1 MIRFVTS
8 AREAAIVAITMCL
21 LSLATHAEEP
31 AVDAPPTDLQTVPSP
46 PTPAEEVPSTP
57 PLLLKK
63 AEETH
68 IAVSHSLESMARNI
82 DAFFAAD
89 QTFEE
94 STRSYA
100 RVRIDT
106 KLDNDL
112 QIGFDGDV
120 RVKIDLPRTERK
132 LKLLIESDDTTR
144 TGVPDRLDDTP
155 IAVVRRQDYLLSIER
170 VNEVN
175 KWDVRPA
182 GSVFWFTSDGLGA
195 NTTLDFDR
203 PVGDMMFF
211 RSSTILRWQ
220 ENDQFLTAEQQLS
233 MYHRLDPKH
242 YLVYQ
247 VGVRANQHPDWAMQ
261 QYFVAVHYRKNVYR
275 NWLFLELIPQIDYHV
290 ERDFEALPSITLRLE
305 GVFGQDYLKRRAGNA
320 TASKTRTTIPR
331 GPDLRPSPAYPP
343 TRLNFAG
350 TRRDFTYIHG
360 CIYFTDHQPTS
371 WKRLHVSLQ

>member
-63 AEETH
+63 AAETH

-89 QTFEE
+89 QPIEE
-94 STRSYA
+94 RTRRYA

-112 QIGFDGDV
+112 QIGFTGAV
-120 RVKIDLPRTERK
+120 REKIDLPRTERK

-144 TGVPDRLDDTP
+144 TGVPDRLDDIP
-155 IAVVRRQDYLLSIER
+155 FAVVRRQDYLLSLAR

-175 KWDVRPA
+175 KWDVRPAAGIKLRWVPDPFLRLRATRYHDLSGWLMRPA

-195 NTTLDFDR
+195 NAPLDFAR

-211 RSSTILRWQ
+211 RSSAILRWQ
-220 ENDQFLTAEQQLS
+220 GNDQFLA
-233 MYHRLDPKH
+233 
-242 YLVYQ
+242 
-247 VGVRANQHPDWAMQ
+247 
-261 QYFVAVHYRKNVYR
+261 
-275 NWLFLELIPQIDYHV
+275 
-290 ERDFEALPSITLRLE
+290 
-305 GVFGQDYLKRRAGNA
+305 
-320 TASKTRTTIPR
+320 
-331 GPDLRPSPAYPP
+331 
-343 TRLNFAG
+343 
-350 TRRDFTYIHG
+350 
-360 CIYFTDHQPTS
+360 
-371 WKRLHVSLQ
+371 

>member
-21 LSLATHAEEP
+21 LSLTTHAEEP
-31 AVDAPPTDLQTVPSP
+31 VLDTPPADLQTVPSP

-68 IAVSHSLESMARNI
+68 IADSHSLESMARNI
-82 DAFFAAD
+82 AAFFAAD

-94 STRSYA
+94 STRSNA
-100 RVRIDT
+100 RERNDT

-132 LKLLIESDDTTR
+132 LKLLIESDAATR
-144 TGVPDRLDDTP
+144 TGVPDRLADTP
-155 IAVVRRQDYLLSIER
+155 IDFVR

-175 KWDVRPA
+175 KWDVRPAAGSKLRWVPDPFLRLRATRYLDLSGWLMRTA

-247 VGVRANQHPDWAMQ
+247 
-261 QYFVAVHYRKNVYR
+261 
-275 NWLFLELIPQIDYHV
+275 
-290 ERDFEALPSITLRLE
+290 
-305 GVFGQDYLKRRAGNA
+305 
-320 TASKTRTTIPR
+320 
-331 GPDLRPSPAYPP
+331 
-343 TRLNFAG
+343 
-350 TRRDFTYIHG
+350 
-360 CIYFTDHQPTS
+360 
-371 WKRLHVSLQ
+371 

>member
-21 LSLATHAEEP
+21 LSLTTHAEEP
-31 AVDAPPTDLQTVPSP
+31 VLDTPPADLQTVPSP

-82 DAFFAAD
+82 AAFFAAD
-89 QTFEE
+89 QTYEE
-94 STRSYA
+94 RTRSFA
-100 RVRIDT
+100 RVRIAS

-112 QIGFDGDV
+112 QIGFAGTV
-120 RVKIDLPRTERK
+120 
-132 LKLLIESDDTTR
+132 
-144 TGVPDRLDDTP
+144 
-155 IAVVRRQDYLLSIER
+155 R

-175 KWDVRPA
+175 KWDVRPAAGIKLRWVPDPFLRLRATRYHDLSGWLMRTA

-305 GVFGQDYLKRRAGNA
+305 GVFGQDYL
-320 TASKTRTTIPR
+320 
-331 GPDLRPSPAYPP
+331 
-343 TRLNFAG
+343 
-350 TRRDFTYIHG
+350 
-360 CIYFTDHQPTS
+360 
-371 WKRLHVSLQ
+371 

>member
-21 LSLATHAEEP
+21 LSLTTHAEEP
-31 AVDAPPTDLQTVPSP
+31 VLDTPPADLQTAPSP
-46 PTPAEEVPSTP
+46 PTPAAEVPSTP

-112 QIGFDGDV
+112 QIGFDGAV
-120 RVKIDLPRTERK
+120 RVKIDLPRTARK
-132 LKLLIESDDTTR
+132 LKLLIESDATTR
-144 TGVPDRLDDTP
+144 TGVPDRLDATP
-155 IAVVRRQDYLLSIER
+155 LDVVRRQDYLLSIER

-182 GSVFWFTSDGLGA
+182 TGNKQRRKPDPNLRLRATRYHDLSGWLMRTAGSVF
-195 NTTLDFDR
+195 
-203 PVGDMMFF
+203 
-211 RSSTILRWQ
+211 
-220 ENDQFLTAEQQLS
+220 
-233 MYHRLDPKH
+233 
-242 YLVYQ
+242 
-247 VGVRANQHPDWAMQ
+247 
-261 QYFVAVHYRKNVYR
+261 
-275 NWLFLELIPQIDYHV
+275 
-290 ERDFEALPSITLRLE
+290 
-305 GVFGQDYLKRRAGNA
+305 
-320 TASKTRTTIPR
+320 
-331 GPDLRPSPAYPP
+331 
-343 TRLNFAG
+343 
-350 TRRDFTYIHG
+350 
-360 CIYFTDHQPTS
+360 
-371 WKRLHVSLQ
+371 

>member
-8 AREAAIVAITMCL
+8 AREAAIVAISLCL
-21 LSLATHAEEP
+21 LSLTTHAEEP
-31 AVDAPPTDLQTVPSP
+31 VLDTPPADLQTAPSP
-46 PTPAEEVPSTP
+46 PTPAEEIPSTP

-63 AEETH
+63 AAETH
-68 IAVSHSLESMARNI
+68 IAVSHSLESMARII

-106 KLDNDL
+106 KLDIDL

-132 LKLLIESDDTTR
+132 LKLLIESDVTTR
-144 TGVPDRLDDTP
+144 TGVPDRLDDSP
-155 IAVVRRQDYLLSIER
+155 IVVVRRQDYLLSLER

-175 KWDVRPA
+175 KWDVRPAAGIKLRWVPDPFLRLRATRYHDLSGWLMRTA

-211 RSSTILRWQ
+211 RSSTILRCQ
-220 ENDQFLTAEQQLS
+220 ENDLFLTADLQLS
-233 MYHRLDPKH
+233 LYLLLDPKV

-247 VGVRANQHPDWAMQ
+247 VGVRAN
-261 QYFVAVHYRKNVYR
+261 
-275 NWLFLELIPQIDYHV
+275 
-290 ERDFEALPSITLRLE
+290 
-305 GVFGQDYLKRRAGNA
+305 
-320 TASKTRTTIPR
+320 
-331 GPDLRPSPAYPP
+331 
-343 TRLNFAG
+343 
-350 TRRDFTYIHG
+350 
-360 CIYFTDHQPTS
+360 
-371 WKRLHVSLQ
+371 

>member
-21 LSLATHAEEP
+21 LSLATHAKEP

-155 IAVVRRQDYLLSIER
+155 IDVVRRQDYLLSLER
-170 VNEVN
+170 VNEEN
-175 KWDVRPA
+175 KWDVRP
-182 GSVFWFTSDGLGA
+182 
-195 NTTLDFDR
+195 
-203 PVGDMMFF
+203 
-211 RSSTILRWQ
+211 
-220 ENDQFLTAEQQLS
+220 
-233 MYHRLDPKH
+233 
-242 YLVYQ
+242 
-247 VGVRANQHPDWAMQ
+247 NQHPDWAMQ
-261 QYFVAVHYRKNVYR
+261 QYFVAVHYRKNVYK

-305 GVFGQDYLKRRAGNA
+305 GVFGQDYL
-320 TASKTRTTIPR
+320 
-331 GPDLRPSPAYPP
+331 
-343 TRLNFAG
+343 
-350 TRRDFTYIHG
+350 
-360 CIYFTDHQPTS
+360 
-371 WKRLHVSLQ
+371 

>member
-8 AREAAIVAITMCL
+8 AREAAIVAITMCR

-63 AEETH
+63 AAETH

-100 RVRIDT
+100 RVRIAT
-106 KLDNDL
+106 KLANDL

-120 RVKIDLPRTERK
+120 RVKIDHPRTERK

-144 TGVPDRLDDTP
+144 TGVPARLEDNP
-155 IAVVRRQDYLLSIER
+155 IDVVRRQDYLLSIER
-170 VNEVN
+170 VNEEN

-182 GSVFWFTSDGLGA
+182 AGITLRWVPDPFLRLRAPRYHALSGWLMRPAGRVFWFPRAGLGA
-195 NTTLDFDR
+195 NTTLD
-203 PVGDMMFF
+203 
-211 RSSTILRWQ
+211 
-220 ENDQFLTAEQQLS
+220 
-233 MYHRLDPKH
+233 
-242 YLVYQ
+242 
-247 VGVRANQHPDWAMQ
+247 
-261 QYFVAVHYRKNVYR
+261 
-275 NWLFLELIPQIDYHV
+275 
-290 ERDFEALPSITLRLE
+290 
-305 GVFGQDYLKRRAGNA
+305 
-320 TASKTRTTIPR
+320 
-331 GPDLRPSPAYPP
+331 
-343 TRLNFAG
+343 
-350 TRRDFTYIHG
+350 
-360 CIYFTDHQPTS
+360 
-371 WKRLHVSLQ
+371 

>member
-8 AREAAIVAITMCL
+8 ARGAAIVAITMGL
-21 LSLATHAEEP
+21 LSLTTYAEEP
-31 AVDAPPTDLQTVPSP
+31 AVDAPPTDLQTVPP
-46 PTPAEEVPSTP
+46 PSTPAEEVPSTP

-89 QTFEE
+89 QTFQE

-155 IAVVRRQDYLLSIER
+155 IDVVRRQDYLLSIER

-175 KWDVRPA
+175 KWDVRPAAGIKMRWIPDPFLRLRATRYHDLSGWLMRTA

-247 VGVRANQHPDWAMQ
+247 VGARANQDPDWAMQ
-261 QYFVAVHYRKNVYR
+261 QYFVAVHYRKNVYK
-275 NWLFLELIPQIDYHV
+275 NWLFLELIPQIDYRV

-305 GVFGQDYLKRRAGNA
+305 GVFGQDYL
-320 TASKTRTTIPR
+320 
-331 GPDLRPSPAYPP
+331 
-343 TRLNFAG
+343 
-350 TRRDFTYIHG
+350 
-360 CIYFTDHQPTS
+360 
-371 WKRLHVSLQ
+371 

>member
-1 MIRFVTS
+1 MLRIVTS
-8 AREAAIVAITMCL
+8 AREAAFVASTMCL
-21 LSLATHAEEP
+21 LSLATHADEP
-31 AVDAPPTDLQTVPSP
+31 AVAAPPTDLQTVPSP

-132 LKLLIESDDTTR
+132 LKLLIESVDATR
-144 TGVPDRLDDTP
+144 ID
-155 IAVVRRQDYLLSIER
+155 VVRRQDYLLSIER

-175 KWDVRPA
+175 KWDVRPAAGIKLRWVPDPFLRLRATRYHDLSGWLMRTA

-247 VGVRANQHPDWAMQ
+247 VGARANQHPDWAMQ

-305 GVFGQDYLKRRAGNA
+305 GVFGQDYL
-320 TASKTRTTIPR
+320 
-331 GPDLRPSPAYPP
+331 
-343 TRLNFAG
+343 
-350 TRRDFTYIHG
+350 
-360 CIYFTDHQPTS
+360 
-371 WKRLHVSLQ
+371 